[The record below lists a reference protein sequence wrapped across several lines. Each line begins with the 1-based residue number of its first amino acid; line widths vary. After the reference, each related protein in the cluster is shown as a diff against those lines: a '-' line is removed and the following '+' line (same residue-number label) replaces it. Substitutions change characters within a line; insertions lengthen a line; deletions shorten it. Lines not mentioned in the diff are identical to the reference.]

1 VRRAAGD
8 AQRAMRGGLVVG
20 ARIVC
25 DALAD
30 ARGLVA
36 FARCAALYRMQCNT
50 LRCTGCDARADAMQ
64 TGCDAMRCAAMHGMR
79 IVCDTMRCTLAG
91 CIRGAGGAM
100 LLTEGF

>member
-1 VRRAAGD
+1 MRRAAGD

-36 FARCAALYRMQCNT
+36 FARCGALYRMQCNT
-50 LRCTGCDARADAMQ
+50 LRCTGCDARADAM
-64 TGCDAMRCAAMHGMR
+64 HGMR
-79 IVCDTMRCTLAG
+79 IVCDTMRYTRAG